1 MADQKNDLLRKL
13 RALAERGEPGEREN
27 ARAILAG
34 LMEKYGVEE
43 GDLQDDALDEHRFV
57 SHNTRER
64 SLLVQVIYK
73 VTDGARHVYSY
84 RKGQGSKNT
93 ICCKCTKAEAVQIG
107 IEFDFY
113 RELWQQE
120 LDLFYKA
127 FIYKHEI
134 FSSQHTNG
142 ESPKLSDEEIARIAL
157 MMHTMS
163 DRSPRP
169 ALEEVL
175 PQ

>member
-113 RELWQQE
+113 RELWQQD

>member
-1 MADQKNDLLRKL
+1 MADQKSELLRKL
-13 RALAERGEPGEREN
+13 KALAERGEPGEREN

-34 LMEKYGVEE
+34 LMAKYGVD
-43 GDLQDDALDEHRFV
+43 GADLEDAATQEHRFV
-57 SHNTRER
+57 SHNSREK

-73 VTDGARHVYSY
+73 VTDGARDAYSY
-84 RKGQGSKNT
+84 RKGEGSRNT
-93 ICCKCTKAEAVQIG
+93 ICCKCTKAEAVQIAV
-107 IEFDFY
+107 EFDFY

-134 FSSQHTNG
+134 FSSQPAD
-142 ESPKLSDEEIARIAL
+142 SQDQKLSDEEIARIAL
-157 MMHTMS
+157 MMSTMLN
-163 DRSPRP
+163 RSPRP
-169 ALEEVL
+169 ALEEEL